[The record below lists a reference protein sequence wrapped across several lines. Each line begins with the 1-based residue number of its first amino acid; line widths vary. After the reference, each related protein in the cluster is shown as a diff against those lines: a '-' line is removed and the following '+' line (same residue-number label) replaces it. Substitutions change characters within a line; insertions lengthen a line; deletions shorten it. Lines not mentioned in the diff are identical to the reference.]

1 MSQAMKEKQPE
12 ESDQKLAEFARRVV
26 NGEKAVDVFDL
37 DDGFIDG
44 VLHRAHQFYAAGQ
57 YDEAAVLLRG
67 AAVLDSGRMYPR
79 LLLGDILLRDNAFE
93 EAVEHLGRA
102 HEVDPDNAVVM
113 SKLGEAYLRLGQEE
127 RAMELLSR
135 AVDALEEDTPHHRRA
150 TTMLSVCE
158 GRRRAAA
165 DT

>member
-12 ESDQKLAEFARRVV
+12 EFDQKLTEFARRVA
-26 NGEKAVDVFDL
+26 NGEKTADVFDL

-93 EAVEHLGRA
+93 EAVEHLAKA
-102 HEVDPDNAVVM
+102 HEINPDNPVVM
-113 SKLGEAYLRLGQEE
+113 CKLGEVCLRLGREE

-135 AVDALEEDTPHHRRA
+135 AVEALEADTPHHRRA
-150 TTMLSVCE
+150 STMLSVCQ